1 MNGLTEKQYKTR
13 WIDIKKE
20 IKARPLLA
28 YLTGITIKQWNEY
41 LYTLPP
47 HREIDRIY
55 DAIREDRAAKTKR
68 VRAEL
73 EKMVGYREAK
83 QYAKKTGVSDTS
95 IRGIIEGKKI
105 AAGFDLI
112 DRLEV
117 FIHAVNPGFELSLEN
132 PLSPEKVVRDDF
144 DEIISSI
151 RNISNRLMRESM
163 ELGEVAKKMSPN
175 VNFFDQIVHPSRG
188 LEMAI
193 NDLAE
198 LKEKIDLIYSTYIE
212 KV

>member
-13 WIDIKKE
+13 WIYIKKE

-41 LYTLPP
+41 LHDLPP
-47 HREIDRIY
+47 YQEIDRIY
-55 DAIREDRAAKTKR
+55 DAIREDRAAKTQR

-73 EKMVGYREAK
+73 EKMVGYRESK

-95 IRGIIEGKKI
+95 IRDIIEGKKT

-112 DRLEV
+112 DRLEI
-117 FIHAVNPGFELSLEN
+117 FIHVVNPAFELSLEN

-144 DEIISSI
+144 EEVISSI
-151 RNISNRLMRESM
+151 KNISNRLMRESM
-163 ELGEVAKKMSPN
+163 ELAEVARKMRPN
-175 VNFFDQIVHPSRG
+175 VNFFDQVVHPSWG

-193 NDLAE
+193 NDLAAV
-198 LKEKIDLIYSTYIE
+198 KEKIDLVYRTYIE
-212 KV
+212 K